1 MIGLFMRH
9 GAVGSTTCNTSA
21 EVSRHKQGCC
31 SAADAAD
38 ARRVADS
45 LGIPFYAVN
54 FAAEFARII
63 DYFVNEYTAGRT
75 PNPCIVCNTSLKFGR
90 LFDYADS
97 IGARYVA
104 TGHYARL
111 EPLEGSQVPA
121 LCRGVDES
129 KDQSYVLFG
138 VNRGLLERL
147 MFPVGSH
154 RKEEI
159 RQIAV
164 RLGLRVA
171 AKPDSQEICF
181 VPDGNHARLVRD
193 RRPTIDTAGEIV
205 TTDGNVVGRH
215 EGLERFTIG
224 QRKGL
229 RVAFGERRYVVRLEP
244 ETRRVVIGTREEL
257 ARQELTAGRANWLVD
272 PPGGPFRCQVKIRYR
287 SHPVQATVEV
297 LNEGRFHATLDDP
310 CVAIAPGQAA
320 VCYQGEQVLGGGWIE

>member
-1 MIGLFMRH
+1 MR
-9 GAVGSTTCNTSA
+9 
-21 EVSRHKQGCC
+21 RMRL
-31 SAADAAD
+31 
-38 ARRVADS
+38 RRVADS

-63 DYFVNEYTAGRT
+63 DYFVDRIHSRSHAE
-75 PNPCIVCNTSLKFGR
+75 PLHR
-90 LFDYADS
+90 LQH
-97 IGARYVA
+97 VA
-104 TGHYARL
+104 QVRQVVRLRRQYWRRDTLPTGHYARL
-111 EPLEGSQVPA
+111 EPLEGSQVLA

-138 VNRGLLERL
+138 VHRGLLERL

-224 QRKGL
+224 QAKDFAWL
-229 RVAFGERRYVVRLEP
+229 LASRYVVRLEP
-244 ETRRVVIGTREEL
+244 ETR
-257 ARQELTAGRANWLVD
+257 A
-272 PPGGPFRCQVKIRYR
+272 
-287 SHPVQATVEV
+287 
-297 LNEGRFHATLDDP
+297 
-310 CVAIAPGQAA
+310 
-320 VCYQGEQVLGGGWIE
+320 